1 MGRVVATGRSGK
13 QSLKSNHVRAG
24 GRAAGSSA
32 PRHESA
38 PAGLRVGWR
47 EAIVATVSGLGFEL
61 VDIERA
67 QRGLL
72 RVFIDRIPGRSYAL
86 AGEFVTV
93 EDCEQVT
100 RQLQYVLEVEGLEYS
115 RLEVSSPGLDRPL
128 RSEADFE
135 RFAGQAVSVTLKLAF
150 KGRKAWQGVLTRA
163 EPAGGDAPPAGWSL
177 VFKDGK
183 AEQVLGFRFDEV
195 REARLVPVVDFKGR
209 KNRNLSG
216 EGEQAGA
223 APATAPVPGTDG
235 G

>member
-1 MGRVVATGRSGK
+1 
-13 QSLKSNHVRAG
+13 LKSNHVRAG

-32 PRHESA
+32 PRHDSA
-38 PAGLRVGWR
+38 LAGVRVGWR
-47 EAIVATVSGLGFEL
+47 EAIAATVTGLGFEL

-72 RVFIDRIPGRSYAL
+72 RIFIDRIPGRAYAL
-86 AGEFVTV
+86 AGDFITV

-100 RQLQYVLEVEGLEYS
+100 RQLQYVLEVEAMEYS

-128 RSEADFE
+128 RREADFE
-135 RFAGQAVSVTLKLAF
+135 RFAGQVVSVTLKLAF
-150 KGRKAWQGVLTRA
+150 KGRKAWQGVLQRA
-163 EPAGGDAPPAGWSL
+163 EPAAGEAQPDGWSL
-177 VFKDGK
+177 LLKDGK

-209 KNRNLSG
+209 KNRNISG
-216 EGEQAGA
+216 DGAQAGS
-223 APATAPVPGTDG
+223 APAMAPVPGTDG